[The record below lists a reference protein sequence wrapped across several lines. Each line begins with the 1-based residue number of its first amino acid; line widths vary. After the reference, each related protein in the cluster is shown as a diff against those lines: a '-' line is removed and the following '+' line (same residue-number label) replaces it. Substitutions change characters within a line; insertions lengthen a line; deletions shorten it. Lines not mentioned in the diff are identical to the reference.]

1 MDLQYRK
8 TKHGTTLFVK
18 IQITVNF
25 SSENHASSDFI
36 NDDSEYEKFKWI
48 KIGSKHIYDA
58 TENKPIH
65 KNGPMVELQQFSIAY
80 KVLCKLIASC

>member
-18 IQITVNF
+18 IQIKVNF
-25 SSENHASSDFI
+25 SPENHASSHFVI
-36 NDDSEYEKFKWI
+36 IYSEYEKFKWI

-65 KNGPMVELQQFSIAY
+65 KNGPMVELQQFSIA
-80 KVLCKLIASC
+80 